1 MLKYLLIFL
10 GLVSLAIGIV
20 GIFFPVLPT
29 TPFMLLSAALFIRS
43 SDRLYRWLVS
53 NRVFGRYIRDFKERG
68 GMTAGGKLSA
78 IALMW
83 GMIAL
88 SSLMIGLNICLLAL
102 GAVGTIVM
110 GAVIKTV
117 K

>member
-1 MLKYLLIFL
+1 MLNYILIFF
-10 GLVSLAIGIV
+10 GLVSLAAGIIGIFV
-20 GIFFPVLPT
+20 PVLPT
-29 TPFMLLSAALFIRS
+29 TPFLLLAAALFIRS
-43 SDRLYRWLVS
+43 SDRLYRWLIS
-53 NRVFGRYIRDFKERG
+53 NRLLGGYIRDFRERG
-68 GMTAGGKLSA
+68 GMTAGAKLSA

-88 SSLMIGLNICLLAL
+88 SALMIGFNAYILAL
-102 GAVGTIVM
+102 GAAGTIVM

>member
-1 MLKYLLIFL
+1 MLKYILIAI
-10 GLVSLAIGIV
+10 GLVSLGAGIV
-20 GIFFPVLPT
+20 GIFIPVLPT
-29 TPFMLLSAALFIRS
+29 TPFVLLSAALFIRS

-53 NRVFGRYIRDFKERG
+53 NRLVGRYVRDFRERG
-68 GMTAGGKLSA
+68 GMTLRAKLSS

-88 SSLMIGLNICLLAL
+88 SSLAVGCNPFLLAL
-102 GAVGTIVM
+102 GAAGTIVM
-110 GAVIKTV
+110 GLVITTV